1 MDAFDYSAIDAGG
14 VKRSGTLMAESA
26 REARDLLRARS
37 LTPLD
42 LNRSRKKAIKAGEI
56 SNTSSFG
63 SGKIKH
69 KELTRAT
76 RQIAILIDAATPVED
91 ALRVTAL
98 QFEKS
103 PMKGVLLSIR
113 SQVVEGATLSQA
125 MRSQPQAFSDLYT
138 AMVASGE
145 TSGQLP
151 AVLLRLADDLEAAQ
165 AIRRKIA
172 GATAAP
178 RAKAA

>member
-1 MDAFDYSAIDAGG
+1 MRRVIFC
-14 VKRSGTLMAESA
+14 A
-26 REARDLLRARS
+26 RGA

-42 LNRSRKKAIKAGEI
+42 LNRSRKKAIKTGEI
-56 SNTSSFG
+56 SNTKSFG
-63 SGKIKH
+63 SQKIKH
-69 KELTRAT
+69 AELTRAT
-76 RQIAILIDAATPVED
+76 RQLAILIDVATPVED

-125 MRSQPQAFSDLYT
+125 LRSQPQAFSDLYV

-151 AVLLRLADDLEAAQ
+151 RVLLRLADDLEAAQ
-165 AIRRKIA
+165 AIRPENRGRDSLSY
-172 GATAAP
+172 GAQRGRDCCDCCADDFR
-178 RAKAA
+178 RAKGCRAI